1 MANITGVM
9 YNDAKKNIRDLRVK
23 INVLNFNMQTVDE
36 ITGVV
41 LDGSINVDATAD
53 IRRTC
58 SLSLV
63 VKDST
68 LELQPG
74 GRIWVDK
81 YFQVLIDYLNKG
93 DWINMGIY
101 LVDAPSWSYD
111 PGNSTLSLQGL
122 DLMSKL
128 TGRRN
133 GYLEGIPTIIPQ
145 DSSIRDSM
153 ISTLVDLGGFNN
165 YVIEDNPQPVPYEI
179 KIDQD
184 GTVYD
189 ILSELRDITPNYEIF
204 FDVDGVFHYQQIPS
218 GQNEASYIQD
228 DMWKQIVLSE
238 STSVDFGEV
247 KNVVEVYGMSHDP
260 SHYGEATIDG
270 NTYNVTMAGVDS
282 LTKGLIYGFKAPSIV
297 ENPMLKIN
305 SLPAYPLVN
314 EDGTTAVIPQAN
326 KFYVVQYKGEENFL
340 FLGYQQP
347 YAIAKDENPDSPFY
361 INTIGE
367 IRQVFYGDEYE
378 NIWSNDLAQQRANYE
393 LWLHT
398 RLNDSISLSVVPLYW
413 LDVNILVDYTRVN
426 TTETN
431 QYIIK
436 SIDTSLS
443 PDGSQTINMVRYYPL
458 YPDI

>member
-1 MANITGVM
+1 MANITGAM

-128 TGRRN
+128 TGQRN

-179 KIDQD
+179 KIDQG

-189 ILSELRDITPNYEIF
+189 VLSELRDITPNYEMF
-204 FDVDGVFHYQQIPS
+204 FDVDGVFHYQKIPS

-247 KNVVEVYGMSHDP
+247 KNVIEVYGMSHDP
-260 SHYGEATIDG
+260 SHYGEATVDG
-270 NTYNVTMAGVDS
+270 NTYKVTMAGVDS

-297 ENPMLKIN
+297 ENPTLKIN

-314 EDGTTAVIPQAN
+314 EDGTNAVIPQAN

-367 IRQVFYGDEYE
+367 IRQVFYGNEYE

-426 TTETN
+426 TIETN

-443 PDGSQTINMVRYYPL
+443 PDGTQTINMVRYYPL

>member
-1 MANITGVM
+1 MANITGAM

-36 ITGVV
+36 IIGVV

-128 TGRRN
+128 TGQRN

-179 KIDQD
+179 KIDQG

-189 ILSELRDITPNYEIF
+189 VLSELRDITPNYEMF
-204 FDVDGVFHYQQIPS
+204 FDVDGVFHYQKIPS

-260 SHYGEATIDG
+260 SHYGEATVDG

-367 IRQVFYGDEYE
+367 IRQVLYGDEYE

-431 QYIIK
+431 RYIIK

-443 PDGSQTINMVRYYPL
+443 PDGTQTINMVRYYPL

>member
-1 MANITGVM
+1 MANITGAM

-128 TGRRN
+128 TGQRN

-165 YVIEDNPQPVPYEI
+165 YVVEDNPQPVPYEI
-179 KIDQD
+179 KIDQG

-228 DMWKQIVLSE
+228 DMWKQVVLSE

-247 KNVVEVYGMSHDP
+247 KNVIEVYGMSHDP
-260 SHYGEATIDG
+260 SHYGEATVDG
-270 NTYNVTMAGVDS
+270 NTYKVTMAGVDS

-297 ENPMLKIN
+297 ENPTLKIN

-367 IRQVFYGDEYE
+367 IRQVFYGNEYE

-426 TTETN
+426 ATETN

-436 SIDTSLS
+436 SIDTSLA
-443 PDGSQTINMVRYYPL
+443 PDGTQTINMVRYYPL
-458 YPDI
+458 HPDI

>member
-1 MANITGVM
+1 MANITGAM

-41 LDGSINVDATAD
+41 LDGNINVDATAD

-128 TGRRN
+128 TGQRN

-179 KIDQD
+179 KIDRG

-189 ILSELRDITPNYEIF
+189 VLSELRDITPNYEIF
-204 FDVDGVFHYQQIPS
+204 FDVDGVFHYQKIPS

-238 STSVDFGEV
+238 STSVDFSEV
-247 KNVVEVYGMSHDP
+247 KNVIEVYGMSHDP
-260 SHYGEATIDG
+260 SHYGEATVDG
-270 NTYNVTMAGVDS
+270 NTYKVTMAGVDS

-297 ENPMLKIN
+297 ENPTLKIN

-314 EDGTTAVIPQAN
+314 EDGTNAVIPQAN
-326 KFYVVQYKGEENFL
+326 KFYVVQYKGGENFL

-443 PDGSQTINMVRYYPL
+443 PDGTQTINMVRYYPL

>member
-1 MANITGVM
+1 MANITGAM

-68 LELQPG
+68 LGLQPG

-128 TGRRN
+128 TGQRN

-179 KIDQD
+179 KIDQG

-189 ILSELRDITPNYEIF
+189 VLSELRDITPNYEMF
-204 FDVDGVFHYQQIPS
+204 FDVDGVFHYQKIPS

-247 KNVVEVYGMSHDP
+247 KNVIEVYGMSHDP
-260 SHYGEATIDG
+260 SHYGEATVDG
-270 NTYNVTMAGVDS
+270 NTYKVTMAGVDS

-297 ENPMLKIN
+297 ENPTLKIN

-314 EDGTTAVIPQAN
+314 EDGTNAVIPQAN

-443 PDGSQTINMVRYYPL
+443 PDGTQTINMVRYYPL

>member
-1 MANITGVM
+1 MANITGAM

-128 TGRRN
+128 TGQRN

-179 KIDQD
+179 KIDQG

-189 ILSELRDITPNYEIF
+189 VLSELRDITPNYEMF
-204 FDVDGVFHYQQIPS
+204 FDVDGVFHYQKIPS

-228 DMWKQIVLSE
+228 DMWKQVVLSE

-247 KNVVEVYGMSHDP
+247 KNVIEVYGMSHDP
-260 SHYGEATIDG
+260 SHYGEATVDG
-270 NTYNVTMAGVDS
+270 NTYKVTMAGVDS

-297 ENPMLKIN
+297 ENPTLKIN

-314 EDGTTAVIPQAN
+314 EDGTNAVIPQAN

-443 PDGSQTINMVRYYPL
+443 PDGTQTINMVRYYPL

>member
-1 MANITGVM
+1 MAFITGAM

-23 INVLNFNMQTVDE
+23 INILNFNMQTVDE

-41 LDGSINVDATAD
+41 LDGNINVDATAD

-58 SLSLV
+58 SLSLA

-81 YFQVLIDYLNKG
+81 YFQVFVDYLNSG
-93 DWINMGIY
+93 DWVNMGIY

-128 TGRRN
+128 TGQRN

-179 KIDQD
+179 KIDQG

-204 FDVDGVFHYQQIPS
+204 FDVDGVFHYQRIPS

-260 SHYGEATIDG
+260 SHYGKATVNG

>member
-1 MANITGVM
+1 MANITGAM

-128 TGRRN
+128 TGQRN

-165 YVIEDNPQPVPYEI
+165 YVVEDNPQPVPYEI
-179 KIDQD
+179 KIDQG

-228 DMWKQIVLSE
+228 DMWKQVVLSE

-247 KNVVEVYGMSHDP
+247 KNVIEVYGMSHDP
-260 SHYGEATIDG
+260 SHYGEATVDG
-270 NTYNVTMAGVDS
+270 NTYKVTMAGVDS

-297 ENPMLKIN
+297 ENPTLKIN

-367 IRQVFYGDEYE
+367 IRQVFYGNEYE
-378 NIWSNDLAQQRANYE
+378 NIWSNDMAQQRANYE

-443 PDGSQTINMVRYYPL
+443 PDGTQTINMVRYYPL

>member
-1 MANITGVM
+1 MANITGAM

-128 TGRRN
+128 TGQRN
-133 GYLEGIPTIIPQ
+133 GYLGGIPTIIPQ

-179 KIDQD
+179 KIDQG

-189 ILSELRDITPNYEIF
+189 VLSELRDITPNYEMF
-204 FDVDGVFHYQQIPS
+204 FDVDGVFHYQKIPS

-228 DMWKQIVLSE
+228 DMWKQVVLSE

-247 KNVVEVYGMSHDP
+247 KNVIEVYGMSHDP
-260 SHYGEATIDG
+260 SHYGEATVDG
-270 NTYNVTMAGVDS
+270 NTYKVTMAGVDS

-378 NIWSNDLAQQRANYE
+378 NIWSNDLAQQKANYE

-426 TTETN
+426 TIETN

-443 PDGSQTINMVRYYPL
+443 PDGTQTINMVRYYPL

>member
-1 MANITGVM
+1 MANITGAM

-81 YFQVLIDYLNKG
+81 YFQVFIDYLNKG

-128 TGRRN
+128 TGQRN
-133 GYLEGIPTIIPQ
+133 GYLGGIPTIIPQ

-179 KIDQD
+179 KIDQG

-204 FDVDGVFHYQQIPS
+204 FDVDGVFHYQRIPS

-260 SHYGEATIDG
+260 SHYGEATVDG

-378 NIWSNDLAQQRANYE
+378 NIWSNDLAQRRANYE

-443 PDGSQTINMVRYYPL
+443 PDGSQTINMIRYYPL

>member
-1 MANITGVM
+1 MANITGAM

-81 YFQVLIDYLNKG
+81 YFQVLIDHLNKG

-101 LVDAPSWSYD
+101 LVNAPSWSYD

-128 TGRRN
+128 TGQRN

-165 YVIEDNPQPVPYEI
+165 YVVEDNPQPVPYEI
-179 KIDQD
+179 KIDQG

-204 FDVDGVFHYQQIPS
+204 FDVDGVFHYQQILS

-247 KNVVEVYGMSHDP
+247 KNVIEVYGMSHDP
-260 SHYGEATIDG
+260 SHYGEATVSG

-297 ENPMLKIN
+297 ENPTLKIN

-314 EDGTTAVIPQAN
+314 EDGTNAVIPQAN

-443 PDGSQTINMVRYYPL
+443 PDGTQTINMVRYYPL
-458 YPDI
+458 YSDI

>member
-1 MANITGVM
+1 MANITGAM

-41 LDGSINVDATAD
+41 LDGSINIDATAD

-128 TGRRN
+128 TGQRN

-179 KIDQD
+179 KIDQG

-204 FDVDGVFHYQQIPS
+204 FDVDGVFHYQKIPS

-260 SHYGEATIDG
+260 SHYGEATVDG
-270 NTYNVTMAGVDS
+270 NIYNVTMAGVDS

-314 EDGTTAVIPQAN
+314 EDGTNAVIPQAN

-426 TTETN
+426 TIETN

-443 PDGSQTINMVRYYPL
+443 PDGTQTINMVRYYPL
-458 YPDI
+458 HPDI

>member
-1 MANITGVM
+1 MASITGAM

-23 INVLNFNMQTVDE
+23 INILNFNMQTVDE

-41 LDGSINVDATAD
+41 LDGSINVDAIAD

-68 LELQPG
+68 LELQSG

-81 YFQVLIDYLNKG
+81 YFQVFIDYLNKG

-128 TGRRN
+128 TGQRN

-179 KIDQD
+179 KIDQG

-260 SHYGEATIDG
+260 SHYGEATVND

-314 EDGTTAVIPQAN
+314 EDGTTAVVPQAN

>member
-1 MANITGVM
+1 MANITGAM

-128 TGRRN
+128 TGQRN
-133 GYLEGIPTIIPQ
+133 GYLEGIPTVISQ

-179 KIDQD
+179 KIDQG

-260 SHYGEATIDG
+260 SHYGEATVDG
-270 NTYNVTMAGVDS
+270 NIYNVTMAGVDS

-314 EDGTTAVIPQAN
+314 EDGTNAVIPQAN

-378 NIWSNDLAQQRANYE
+378 NIWSNDLAQKRANYE

-426 TTETN
+426 TIETN

-443 PDGSQTINMVRYYPL
+443 PDGTQTINMVRYYPL

>member
-1 MANITGVM
+1 MASITGAM
-9 YNDAKKNIRDLRVK
+9 YNDAKKNIRDLRIK
-23 INVLNFNMQTVDE
+23 INILNFNMQTVDE

-81 YFQVLIDYLNKG
+81 YFQVFIDYLNKG

-101 LVDAPSWSYD
+101 LVDVPSWSYD

-128 TGRRN
+128 TGQRN

-179 KIDQD
+179 KIDQG

-204 FDVDGVFHYQQIPS
+204 FDVDGVFHYQRIPS

-260 SHYGEATIDG
+260 SHYGEATVDG

-398 RLNDSISLSVVPLYW
+398 RLSDSISLSVVPLYW

>member
-1 MANITGVM
+1 MANITGAM

-128 TGRRN
+128 TGQRN

-145 DSSIRDSM
+145 DSSIRDSI

-179 KIDQD
+179 KIDQG

-189 ILSELRDITPNYEIF
+189 VLSELRDITPNYEMF
-204 FDVDGVFHYQQIPS
+204 FDVDGVFHYQKIPS

-228 DMWKQIVLSE
+228 DMWKQVVLSE

-247 KNVVEVYGMSHDP
+247 KNVIEVYGMSHDP
-260 SHYGEATIDG
+260 SHYGEATVDG
-270 NTYNVTMAGVDS
+270 NTYKVTMAGVDS

-297 ENPMLKIN
+297 ENPTLKIN

-314 EDGTTAVIPQAN
+314 EDGTNAVIPQAN

-443 PDGSQTINMVRYYPL
+443 PDGTQTINMVRYYPL

>member
-1 MANITGVM
+1 MANITGAM

-128 TGRRN
+128 TGQRN

-179 KIDQD
+179 KIDQG

-218 GQNEASYIQD
+218 GQNEASYIQE

-260 SHYGEATIDG
+260 SHYGEATVDG

>member
-1 MANITGVM
+1 MASITGAM

-23 INVLNFNMQTVDE
+23 INILNFNMQTVDE

-41 LDGSINVDATAD
+41 LDGNINVDATAD

-58 SLSLV
+58 SLSLA

-81 YFQVLIDYLNKG
+81 YFQVFVDYLNSG
-93 DWINMGIY
+93 DWVNMGIY

-128 TGRRN
+128 TGQRN

-179 KIDQD
+179 KIDQG

-204 FDVDGVFHYQQIPS
+204 FDVDGVFHYQRIPS

-260 SHYGEATIDG
+260 SHYGEATVDG

>member
-1 MANITGVM
+1 MANITGAM

-128 TGRRN
+128 TGQRN
-133 GYLEGIPTIIPQ
+133 GYLEGIPTIISQ

-153 ISTLVDLGGFNN
+153 ISILVDLGGFNN

-179 KIDQD
+179 KIDQG

-189 ILSELRDITPNYEIF
+189 VLSELRDITPNYEMF
-204 FDVDGVFHYQQIPS
+204 FDVDGVFHYQKIPS

-228 DMWKQIVLSE
+228 DMWKQVVLSE

-247 KNVVEVYGMSHDP
+247 KNVIEVYGMSHDP
-260 SHYGEATIDG
+260 SHYGEATVDG
-270 NTYNVTMAGVDS
+270 NTYKVTMAGVDS

-297 ENPMLKIN
+297 ENPTLKIN

-314 EDGTTAVIPQAN
+314 EDGTNAVIPQAN

-436 SIDTSLS
+436 SIDTSLA
-443 PDGSQTINMVRYYPL
+443 PDGTQTINMVRYYPL
-458 YPDI
+458 HPDI